1 MLAFA
6 TIFNLLFSFSD
17 FIVVKIV
24 NLAELKYISLRR
36 KYLIPKLKP
45 MKLSEVV
52 SLVQADILC
61 GGDKL
66 EQTVRHGF
74 SSDLM
79 SDVLTLSTNDVMLI
93 TGLANLQA
101 VRTAEMSDI
110 PVVLFVRDKQISTD
124 IVDLG
129 RDLGL
134 VLLRTSFSMYKTA
147 GILFNAGLQPVF

>member
-1 MLAFA
+1 
-6 TIFNLLFSFSD
+6 
-17 FIVVKIV
+17 
-24 NLAELKYISLRR
+24 
-36 KYLIPKLKP
+36 

-61 GGDKL
+61 GEDKL
-66 EQTVRHGF
+66 DQIVRHGF

-110 PVVLFVRDKQISTD
+110 PVVLFVRDKQISSD

-134 VLLRTSFSMYKTA
+134 VLLRTKFSMYKTA
-147 GILFNAGLQPVF
+147 GMLFNAGLQPVF